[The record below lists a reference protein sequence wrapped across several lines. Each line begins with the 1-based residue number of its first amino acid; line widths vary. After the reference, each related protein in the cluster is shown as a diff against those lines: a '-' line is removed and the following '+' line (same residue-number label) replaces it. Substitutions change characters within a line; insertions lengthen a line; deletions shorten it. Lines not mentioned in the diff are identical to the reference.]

1 MGSMLSSQDFDEL
14 KKAGY
19 SDFQI
24 QSALKEIEKEDLKGS
39 YSQIQHQRTIDPR
52 ANSQI
57 SSFSVRQDENLIRWQ
72 LELNDILERAEHI
85 LKGDVPKFRDGHI
98 IWEINP
104 HPENNCLNEQGV
116 HACMKCL
123 ALYVNRN
130 TILSD
135 YANEEINFKVF
146 DFGRE
151 INNLIFMKEDIFGMD
166 TDEKR
171 KDYAMLVLELKDI
184 VHSAYKRAL
193 DGAEKRSLR
202 EMINVTQSTATST
215 QMGGQGISINNQ
227 GYPQKERGILNP
239 LRYIRGKYV

>member
-1 MGSMLSSQDFDEL
+1 MGMLLSSQDLDEL
-14 KKAGY
+14 RKQGY

-24 QSALKEIEKEDLKGS
+24 QTALKEMEKEDLNRS
-39 YSQIQHQRTIDPR
+39 YSQIQVQRTSDPR
-52 ANSQI
+52 QNSQI
-57 SSFSVRQDENLIRWQ
+57 SSFSTRQDENIIRWQ

-98 IWEINP
+98 IWEANP
-104 HPENNCLNEQGV
+104 NPERNCLNAEGV

-135 YANEEINFKVF
+135 YTNEEINVKVF

-166 TDEKR
+166 NDEKR
-171 KDYAMLVLELKDI
+171 KDYSMLVLELKDI

-215 QMGGQGISINNQ
+215 QMGGGGISINNQ
-227 GYPQKERGILNP
+227 GMPQKERGILNP
-239 LRYIRGKYV
+239 LRYIRGKYA